1 MIVIYF
7 ILNNKP
13 HIICSFIQI
22 DEEIQELVSRVRLEE
37 GNTEFWKKRFLGEG
51 LEAELGIPT
60 AIEAEASEVSD
71 NPEDDANK
79 QPGDDDDV
87 DKEEAVEPTEIQAGD
102 TEAVKDKEV
111 AANPLQMIGVQL
123 FKGPETA
130 PAKSK
135 KSFKKL
141 ARIAAMEVCDMR

>member
-1 MIVIYF
+1 MICF
-7 ILNNKP
+7 
-13 HIICSFIQI
+13 SFQI

-37 GNTEFWKKRFLGEG
+37 GNTEFWKRRFLGEG

-60 AIEAEASEVSD
+60 AIEVEASDVSD
-71 NPEDDANK
+71 NTEEDVNK
-79 QPGDDDDV
+79 QQVDDDEA

-102 TEAVKDKEV
+102 TETVKDKEV

-123 FKGPETA
+123 FTGSDST

-135 KSFKKL
+135 KSVKRL
-141 ARIAAMEVCDMR
+141 ARIAAMEV